1 MLWRVAAGWPSA
13 RTNTTQKLSRSER
26 EIYPV
31 GVDVQ
36 ARPIRGSILVW
47 ACVAEAWTPWD
58 CLRTCG
64 AETLNLRHRWCGF
77 VGGWGVQKP
86 QVGGS
91 RVPHR

>member
-1 MLWRVAAGWPSA
+1 MLLRAAAGRPSV
-13 RTNTTQKLSRSER
+13 RTNTTQTLSRSER